1 MCSESDR
8 NNAISPVFK
17 NVDCMRFYVPDLKD
31 GLKFYKDKLGLNIIW
46 KTKSA
51 IGLGMGDK
59 KTEVVIQNEDKWQ
72 EVDIKVDSVLK
83 AVEEIKDA
91 GGRIIY
97 GPFDIKIGKCA
108 IIKDPWNNKYVI
120 LDDSKGTFI
129 TDENGNIIG
138 QHKTN

>member
-1 MCSESDR
+1 
-8 NNAISPVFK
+8 
-17 NVDCMRFYVPDLKD
+17 
-31 GLKFYKDKLGLNIIW
+31 
-46 KTKSA
+46 
-51 IGLGMGDK
+51 MGDK

-91 GGRIIY
+91 GGRIVN

-108 IIKDPWNNKYVI
+108 VIKDPWNNKYVI

>member
-1 MCSESDR
+1 MCSESER
-8 NNAISPVFK
+8 NNATSPVFK
-17 NVDCMRFYVPDLKD
+17 NVDCVRFYVPDLKD

-51 IGLGMGDK
+51 IGFGMGDK

-91 GGRIIY
+91 GGRIVN

-108 IIKDPWNNKYVI
+108 VIKDPWNNKYVI